1 MLSTAGAV
9 AAIAV
14 MAIITFLTRALPFLL
29 FDRGESPPKL
39 VLYLGRVLPPAI
51 IAMLIVY
58 CLRGVS
64 FAAPGGWVP
73 QLVSVAAVVILHLWR
88 SNTLL
93 SIFGGTIL
101 YMAACPGRVSLTQA
115 PAPKRGRALLP
126 GSAGAQAHHPF
137 AVGVPLAGKAEAEG
151 LVQRRSRPVASTTL
165 R

>member
-51 IAMLIVY
+51 IRMRVVY
-58 CLRGVS
+58 GNRVDS
-64 FAAPGGWVP
+64 VAARSGWEP
-73 QLVSVAAVVILHLWR
+73 QRVSVATVVILHLWR

-101 YMAACPGRVSLTQA
+101 YMV
-115 PAPKRGRALLP
+115 
-126 GSAGAQAHHPF
+126 
-137 AVGVPLAGKAEAEG
+137 
-151 LVQRRSRPVASTTL
+151 LVQAVFP
-165 R
+165 

>member
-58 CLRGVS
+58 CLRNMS
-64 FAAPGGWVP
+64 FSAPAGWAPAVIA
-73 QLVSVAAVVILHLWR
+73 SVAVAVVHVWKR
-88 SNTLL
+88 NNML
-93 SIFGGTIL
+93 SIVGGTLL
-101 YMAACPGRVSLTQA
+101 YMA
-115 PAPKRGRALLP
+115 
-126 GSAGAQAHHPF
+126 
-137 AVGVPLAGKAEAEG
+137 
-151 LVQRRSRPVASTTL
+151 LVQFVFA
-165 R
+165 

>member
-58 CLRGVS
+58 CLKGVS
-64 FAAPGGWVP
+64 FATPAGWVP
-73 QLVSVAAVVILHLWR
+73 ALLASAAAVLLHLWKG
-88 SNTLL
+88 NDLL
-93 SIFGGTIL
+93 SIFGATVL
-101 YMAACPGRVSLTQA
+101 YMV
-115 PAPKRGRALLP
+115 
-126 GSAGAQAHHPF
+126 
-137 AVGVPLAGKAEAEG
+137 
-151 LVQRRSRPVASTTL
+151 LVQGVFN
-165 R
+165 